1 MSDPLSLLSPV
12 DKKDYEKQFTYNNA
26 NKKKRRKRY
35 KSGSEYHPMNTRKK
49 VAFQNK
55 PGTSASPAR
64 HAETETSSDD
74 EVTDPNWEI
83 ADKEATRSSPTNP
96 TKRTS
101 TSVSE
106 DLKPTTSTASSV
118 EKKDEVFGDGETQD
132 EPEKGEEPSKEPSK
146 SSLKAKR
153 YQYGNYNRYYGF
165 ESLNKNMDVRLKIF
179 QRNVHLFKNKD
190 VLDVGCNC
198 GLMTLAISKYF
209 SPKSITGIDIDRK
222 LVNIARNHLRKHVV
236 VPASLLGTELQPETA
251 KHRRTECFPMS
262 FPICYGNINAVFK
275 ETQCRKIQTPQNFIS
290 TPQTPQNEAQNSR
303 LMENVSFEEV
313 SSIYN
318 RGNFSRSF
326 NKLIFSFLSP
336 IDELCAS

>member
-1 MSDPLSLLSPV
+1 MLTPGDN
-12 DKKDYEKQFTYNNA
+12 KKDYEKQFTYNA

-49 VAFQNK
+49 VAFQK
-55 PGTSASPAR
+55 PGTSTSPAK

-74 EVTDPNWEI
+74 EVIDPNWEL
-83 ADKEATRSSPTNP
+83 ADKESARSSPTHSLK
-96 TKRTS
+96 T
-101 TSVSE
+101 E
-106 DLKPTTSTASSV
+106 DLRPTTSTHVASA
-118 EKKDEVFGDGETQD
+118 EKKKTSVSSCDVGDSELQVIS
-132 EPEKGEEPSKEPSK
+132 EKTEKEPSKEPSK

-222 LVNIARNHLRKHVV
+222 LVNIARNHLRKHVA
-236 VPASLLGTELQPETA
+236 VPDNLLGDGSHPETA

-275 ETQCRKIQTPQNFIS
+275 ETQCRKIQTPQTFIS
-290 TPQTPQNEAQNSR
+290 TPQTPQNEAQNGS

-313 SSIYN
+313 SSNY
-318 RGNFSRSF
+318 
-326 NKLIFSFLSP
+326 
-336 IDELCAS
+336 